1 MFEFDFSDE
10 FRKILKKLS
19 KKSPVIAKSI
29 NRKIREII
37 SRDKE
42 SVMAY
47 KNLRYDLKNIK
58 RVHITGWL
66 VITFEI
72 QLENNFI
79 LFVNI
84 VSRDMVYKRK

>member
-1 MFEFDFSDE
+1 MFEFDLSDD
-10 FRKILKKLS
+10 FRRVFKKLS

-37 SRDKE
+37 SRDKK
-42 SVMAY
+42 SVMLY

-58 RVHITGWL
+58 RVHITDWL

-72 QLENNFI
+72 QLEDNFI
-79 LFVNI
+79 LFVKI
-84 VSRDMVYKRK
+84 ESRDRVYKR